1 MAAGAYYASSMALQA
16 LLLLFLFPF
25 AKLSQGKPTLYR
37 CSTGSNYTTPSAFA
51 TNLALLLPDLIAT
64 TANSSILY
72 STASIGSTYGLAQCQ
87 LGSSPSDCAS
97 CLNNSATD
105 FSTLC
110 PSGRSAGI
118 RYDGCLLRYSDT
130 RFFSQLSNDAF
141 HYRTG
146 GVKASDQAG
155 FSSSVNDLMNEIS
168 SKAARTASRFMV
180 GTANFSGGIYGMVQC
195 TRDLSADDCANCLNS
210 ALGYMRLYAYGKVGN
225 LVACLSCII
234 RYETYA
240 FFSLLQ
246 LAPPPSLGESPS
258 SSPPVHDTTSSGEKG
273 SRTTTIV
280 LVVVF
285 VLVAGIVIFSGVCI
299 YLRRRSKRKAIRGWT
314 DGGDESE
321 FVSAESLSFDLAT
334 LRDATNNFSHEN
346 ELGSGGF
353 GVVYKGVLRDGQEIA
368 VKRLSL
374 TSGQGLVE
382 LKNEVVLVAKLQ
394 HRHLVRLLG
403 SCLEEN
409 EKLLVYEYLPNASLD
424 KFLFDPVRCQQLDW
438 ARRYRI
444 IEGISRGLLYLHED
458 SRLRIIHRDLKT
470 GNILLDGN
478 MDPKICDFG
487 FAKLFDIDETHANTN
502 RIAGTYGYMAP
513 EYAMHGHFSVK
524 SDVYSY
530 GVMVLE
536 IVTGRKNKGFE
547 ESGNAAHLLS
557 YAWRLWNDGRGLEL
571 KDPSLGDRI
580 QADEVLRCIHIGLL
594 CVQEDPQDRP
604 TMGMVILMLRSYL
617 YPLPGP
623 ATPAFFIGNLG
634 GSQSNIELRDM
645 DLNQP
650 DNGQSNQEQRLLM
663 VGSAN
668 SLTISQPEGR

>member
-1 MAAGAYYASSMALQA
+1 MAFQA
-16 LLLLFLFPF
+16 LLFLLFLLCPLV
-25 AKLSQGKPTLYR
+25 KLSQGNPTLYR
-37 CSTGSNYTTPSAFA
+37 CSTDSNYTTPSTFA
-51 TNLALLLPDLIAT
+51 TNLALLLPNLIAT
-64 TANSSILY
+64 TANSSILF
-72 STASIGSTYGLAQCQ
+72 STASRDSIYGLAQCQ
-87 LGSSPSDCAS
+87 LGSSPSGCAS

-141 HYRTG
+141 HYRTSG
-146 GVKASDQAG
+146 KTVSDPAG
-155 FSSSVNDLMNEIS
+155 FSSSVNDLMNGIS
-168 SKAARTASRFMV
+168 SKAAHTESRFMV
-180 GTANFSGGIYGMVQC
+180 GMTNFSGLIYGMAQC
-195 TRDLSADDCANCLNS
+195 TSDLSANDCANCLNF
-210 ALGYMRLYAYGKVGN
+210 ALGVMRLHAYGKVGS
-225 LVACLSCII
+225 LVASLSCII
-234 RYETYA
+234 RYETYP

-246 LAPPPSLGESPS
+246 LAAPPPPPPSLVK
-258 SSPPVHDTTSSGEKG
+258 SPPVNDTTGSGGKSSN
-273 SRTTTIV
+273 TTTIV

-299 YLRRRSKRKAIRGWT
+299 YLRRRKRKPNRRWT
-314 DGGDESE
+314 ADGGDDSE
-321 FVSAESLSFDLAT
+321 FISAESLSFDLAT
-334 LRDATNNFSHEN
+334 LRDATSNFSDEN
-346 ELGSGGF
+346 ELGRGGF

-374 TSGQGLVE
+374 TSVQGLVE

-403 SCLEEN
+403 CCLEEK

-424 KFLFDPVRCQQLDW
+424 KFLFDPVRRQQLDW

-458 SRLRIIHRDLKT
+458 SRLRIIHRDLKA
-470 GNILLDGN
+470 GNILLDGD

-513 EYAMHGHFSVK
+513 EYAMHGNFSVK

-536 IVTGRKNKGFE
+536 IVTGRKNRGFE

-571 KDPSLGDRI
+571 KDPILGDRI
-580 QADEVLRCIHIGLL
+580 QVDEVLRCIHIGLL

-604 TMGMVILMLRSYL
+604 TMGTVVLMLRSFL
-617 YPLPGP
+617 FPLPEP
-623 ATPAFFIGNLG
+623 FTPAFFIGNLE
-634 GSQSNIELRDM
+634 GSQPNVNLRDL
-645 DLNQP
+645 DLNQL
-650 DNGQSNQEQRLLM
+650 DNGQSNQEQRHRM

-668 SLTISQPEGR
+668 NLTISQPEGR

>member
-1 MAAGAYYASSMALQA
+1 MAFQTLL
-16 LLLLFLFPF
+16 LLLLFLLCPLV
-25 AKLSQGKPTLYR
+25 KLSQGKPTMYR
-37 CSTGSNYTTPSAFA
+37 CSTDSNYTTPSTFA

-64 TANSSILY
+64 TANSSILF
-72 STASIGSTYGLAQCQ
+72 STASRDSIYGLAQCQ
-87 LGSSPSDCAS
+87 LGSAPSDCAS

-110 PSGRSAGI
+110 PSGRSAGV
-118 RYDGCLLRYSDT
+118 RYDSCLLRYSDT
-130 RFFSQLSNDAF
+130 RFFSQLSDGIF
-141 HYRTG
+141 HIRTSG
-146 GVKASDQAG
+146 KNALDPAG
-155 FSSSVNDLMNEIS
+155 FSSSVNDLMNGIS
-168 SKAARTASRFMV
+168 SKAAHTDSRFMV
-180 GTANFSGGIYGMVQC
+180 GMTNFSGLIYGMAQC
-195 TRDLSADDCANCLNS
+195 TRDLLPDDCAKCLNF
-210 ALGYMRLYAYGKVGN
+210 ALGFMRIHAYGKVGN
-225 LVACLSCII
+225 VVASLSCII
-234 RYETYA
+234 RCETYP

-246 LAPPPSLGESPS
+246 LPAPPPSPPPPPTPS
-258 SSPPVHDTTSSGEKG
+258 LVKSPPVNDTTGTGGKSSN
-273 SRTTTIV
+273 TTTIV

-285 VLVAGIVIFSGVCI
+285 VLVAVIVIFSGVCI
-299 YLRRRSKRKAIRGWT
+299 YLRRRSKRKPIRRWT
-314 DGGDESE
+314 DGGDDSE
-321 FVSAESLSFDLAT
+321 FISAESLSFDLVT
-334 LRDATNNFSHEN
+334 LRDATNNFSNEN

-403 SCLEEN
+403 CCLEEK
-409 EKLLVYEYLPNASLD
+409 EKLFVYEYLPNASLD

-458 SRLRIIHRDLKT
+458 SRLRIIHRDLKA
-470 GNILLDGN
+470 GNILLDGD

-513 EYAMHGHFSVK
+513 EYAMHGNFSVK

-536 IVTGRKNKGFE
+536 IVTGRKNSGFE

-571 KDPSLGDRI
+571 KDPNLGDNI
-580 QADEVLRCIHIGLL
+580 QVDEVLRCIHIGLL

-604 TMGMVILMLRSYL
+604 TMGTVVLMLRSYL
-617 YPLPGP
+617 YPLPEP
-623 ATPAFFIGNLG
+623 FTPAFFIGNLG
-634 GSQSNIELRDM
+634 DSQPNVDLRDM
-645 DLNQP
+645 DLNQL
-650 DNGQSNQEQRLLM
+650 DNGQSNQEQRH

-668 SLTISQPEGR
+668 NLSISQPEGR